1 MTTTMPLASPVRA
14 LFKHAPEDFRVDEIA
29 AYEPSGLGEH
39 VYLTFEKT
47 NLTTQD
53 AVRAIGKALGLQE
66 RDIGVAGLKD
76 KVGITTQ
83 TISLPKSPRAP
94 DLEARTR
101 ELNVRGVRVLLV
113 SLHGNKL
120 KTGHLRGNRF
130 EICLRG
136 IPSSA
141 RAQVEAGLAVIRAEG
156 VPNAYGT
163 QRFGREQ
170 DNAARAIAW
179 LRGDAPG
186 PREPKAKR
194 FLVSALQSE
203 VFNQVLAERERD
215 GSWCVPQLGDLL
227 ERHPQGVFLCE
238 DVTTDR
244 ARALTGEV
252 SPTGPMFGPDM
263 RAPTGEIEALE
274 ARVTERVLGSNFP
287 FEAAARLG
295 EGTRRSLRVWVEGL
309 ADSWSETLV
318 RPDGTD
324 EVSLSLSFVLP
335 RGAYATTVLSRVF
348 DLEEP
353 APAAKGIDS

>member
-1 MTTTMPLASPVRA
+1 MNAGMHLALPVRA
-14 LFKHAPEDFRVDEIA
+14 LFKQTPDDFRVEEIP
-29 AYEPSGLGEH
+29 AYEPSGAGEH

-47 NLTTQD
+47 NLTTQE
-53 AVRAIGKALGLQE
+53 AVRDIGKALGLQE

-101 ELNVRGVRVLLV
+101 ALALPGVRVIHV
-113 SLHGNKL
+113 ALHGNKL

-130 EICLRG
+130 EIRLRG
-136 IPSSA
+136 IRA
-141 RAQVEAGLAVIRAEG
+141 DACAQVESGLDAIRAQG
-156 VPNAYGT
+156 VPNAYGN

-179 LRGDAPG
+179 LRGNAPG

-203 VFNQVLAERERD
+203 VFNQVLTEREKD
-215 GSWCVPQLGDLL
+215 GTWCVPQLGDLL

-238 DVTTDR
+238 DVSTDR

-263 RAPTGEIEALE
+263 RAPAGHVAALE
-274 ARVTERVLGSNFP
+274 ARIMERILGSNFP
-287 FEAAARLG
+287 HEAAARLG
-295 EGTRRSLRVWVEGL
+295 EGTRRSLRVWVGDL
-309 ADSWSETLV
+309 ANSWSETSASE
-318 RPDGTD
+318 GGSE
-324 EVSLSLSFVLP
+324 EVSLSLFFVLP
-335 RGAYATTVLSRVF
+335 RGAYATTVLARVF
-348 DLEEP
+348 DLEQP
-353 APAAKGIDS
+353 ALAVKGIDS